1 MRKKLL
7 LLFLFLLLAGTLLFL
22 FRTPLLRSCATFLI
36 EEDSLQKA
44 DAIFILSGGGYDRG
58 NLAVKIYDDGW
69 APVIVCTGGN
79 PMPELCVF
87 DIDTL
92 ESDLARVNLLK
103 HGVADSVIVIIRE
116 GTSTKEEA
124 KIILNY
130 CLKNQLKRIII
141 VSSKL
146 HTYRVN
152 DVFRKPLK
160 DAGVE
165 LIIRGAPSS
174 RFKELEWWKAEE
186 GLIAINNEWIKTF
199 YYWIKY

>member
-1 MRKKLL
+1 MRRKLL
-7 LLFLFLLLAGTLLFL
+7 ILFLFLLTSGTLLYI
-22 FRTPLLRSCATFLI
+22 FRTPILRSFAIFLI

-58 NLAVKIYDDGW
+58 NLAAKLYDAGW
-69 APVIVCTGGN
+69 APKIICTGGN
-79 PMPELCVF
+79 ALPQLCVF

-92 ESDLARVNLLK
+92 ESDMARVNLLQL
-103 HGVADSVIVIIRE
+103 GIPDSLIIMIRM

-124 KIILNY
+124 KIIFNY
-130 CLKNQLKRIII
+130 CKLNHLKRIII

-152 DVFRKPLK
+152 DVFRKKLK
-160 DAGVE
+160 EIGVD

-174 RFKELEWWKAEE
+174 QFNEMEWWKTEE

-199 YYWIKY
+199 YYWWKY

>member
-1 MRKKLL
+1 MRKKLFL
-7 LLFLFLLLAGTLLFL
+7 LFLLLLLTGTLLFL

-36 EEDSLQKA
+36 EEDSLRPA
-44 DAIFILSGGGYDRG
+44 DAIFVLSGGGYDRG
-58 NLAVKIYDDGW
+58 NLAANIYQHGW
-69 APVIVCTGGN
+69 APIIVCTGGN
-79 PMPELCVF
+79 PLPELCVF

-92 ESDLARVNLLK
+92 ESDMARVNLLR
-103 HGVADSVIVIIRE
+103 HGIPDSVIQIIRQ
-116 GTSTKEEA
+116 GTSTKQEA

-130 CLKNQLKRIII
+130 CQQNNLKRIII

-174 RFKELEWWKAEE
+174 RFKELEWWKTEE